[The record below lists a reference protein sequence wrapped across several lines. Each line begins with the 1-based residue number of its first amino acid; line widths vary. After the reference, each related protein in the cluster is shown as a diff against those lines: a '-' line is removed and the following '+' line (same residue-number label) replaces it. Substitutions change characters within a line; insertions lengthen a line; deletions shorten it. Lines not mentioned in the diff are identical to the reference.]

1 MWKNFTCVDEFL
13 NRTFHKLGFV
23 VGQHPGY
30 FVVIPV
36 LVAFICFTG
45 YQRIH
50 YEIDPEYLFSPTNGP
65 SKMERAIVE
74 QYFKVNYSHRF
85 NLGRITRPGR
95 FGHVIITSKDGT
107 NNLLRTAVFD
117 ELMQLDNIVRSARA
131 TYEGEEFTYEQ
142 ICARWLDECF
152 TNDILNLRHIMED
165 VEKRE
170 LNLTFPVML
179 NPVTWDIHLLPVYFG
194 GSVIN
199 EDRVIESVPSLQLAY
214 FLTADNARQD
224 AIGAA
229 WEEAFLDAVKNVEE
243 SGVFQHI
250 ATARFASRTLE
261 LELEEN
267 TKTIVPYFFSTF
279 VLMALFS
286 VVTCM
291 MTDWVRSKPWL
302 GLLGNVSA
310 AMATVA
316 AFGLCIYLGVDFIGL
331 NLAAPFLMIGI
342 GIDDTF
348 VMLAAWRRTSIT
360 KPVPERMAATLSEAA
375 VSITI
380 TSLTDMISF
389 FIGIL
394 SPFPSVQI
402 FCIYSGFAVVFT
414 FVFHLTFFTGCVAIS
429 GYCEQRNLHSL
440 VCCKVQPL
448 SKSSNRSWLYKALC
462 SGGIDRDDPYNPVD
476 NPEHGCMS
484 WFRDYLA
491 AALNCRPV
499 KVVVILIFACYLAG
513 ALYGLTTLQEGLDR
527 RKLSKNDS
535 YSIVF
540 YDRQDYYFRE
550 FPYRI
555 QVVVSGEYDYSD
567 PIVQQQME
575 NLTRSLEASKY
586 ISSAPIYTESW
597 LRSFLSY
604 TKNSEIDVGNASSF
618 MQTLKE
624 SWLFPKSSFSLDVK
638 FDETD
643 ERIVASRFMIQA
655 VNVSGTNQ
663 EKDMVKEL
671 RRICRESPLNAS
683 VFHPYF
689 VFFDQFELVKPTS
702 IQCMVFGALIM
713 MLISFIFIPNVLCCL
728 WVAFCIISIEL
739 GVAGYMSLWD
749 VNLDSISMINLIM
762 CIGFSVDF
770 TAHICYAYM
779 SSKQKTPDDRVR
791 ESLYSLGLPIVQGAT
806 STILGLIALV
816 LAGTYIFMVF
826 FKMVF
831 LVIFIGAMHGLFLLP
846 VLLSL
851 FGPTSCETDD
861 DDDHHHHHH
870 HHVGA
875 NADTNADT
883 NANTNANSNADK
895 TRAKLHCSNLEN
907 LGNLVNLGN
916 LGNLRNLG
924 NLGSKLRLAE
934 GQPYVIPHP
943 CLSYY
948 HSGGAVKSLRGSPVT
963 SSLVGLEE
971 RDPGLGTSEDSN
983 STESGS
989 SQSRRRETHL
999 EQESQRRHDV
1009 WRRSI
1014 GVLYGVSQFQT
1025 AAHPTSSSSPP
1036 PPPPDYADAGAL
1048 RDLRAD
1054 QDRRA
1059 ARTVP
1064 FVESCPAYGPAD
1076 HRDRRD
1082 HWRCRSY
1089 HNLHRS
1095 SKYLTDPR
1103 YP

>member
-1 MWKNFTCVDEFL
+1 MCSNLTCVDDFL
-13 NRTFHKLGFV
+13 NRAFHKLGLV
-23 VGQHPGY
+23 VGRHPGY

-36 LVAFICFTG
+36 LLAFICFTG

-65 SKMERAIVE
+65 SKTERAIVE
-74 QYFKVNYSHRF
+74 QYFKVNYSHYF
-85 NLGRITRPGR
+85 SLGRITRPGR
-95 FGHVIITSKDGT
+95 FGHVIITSKDG
-107 NNLLRTAVFD
+107 NDNLLRADVFD
-117 ELMQLDNIVRSARA
+117 ELIQLDKVIKSSVA
-131 TYEGEEFTYEQ
+131 TYEGGVFTYDQ
-142 ICARWLDECF
+142 ICAKWLDECF
-152 TNDILNLRHIMED
+152 SNDILNLHHIIKD
-165 VEKRE
+165 VEKKE

-179 NPVTWDIHLLPVYFG
+179 NPVSWEIHMLPVYFG

-199 EDRVIESVPSLQLAY
+199 EDQEIESVPSMQLAY
-214 FLTADNARQD
+214 FLAAENSRQD

-229 WEEAFLDAVKNVEE
+229 WEEAFLEAVRKVEE
-243 SGVFQHI
+243 GGVFKHI

-267 TKTIVPYFFSTF
+267 TKTIVPYFSSTF
-279 VLMALFS
+279 ILMALFS

-348 VMLAAWRRTSIT
+348 VMLAAWRRTSIM
-360 KPVPERMAATLSEAA
+360 KPVPERMAAMLSEAA

-429 GYCEQRNLHSL
+429 GYCEQKNLHSV

-448 SKSSNRSWLYKALC
+448 SKSSHRSWIYRALC
-462 SGGIDRDDPYNPVD
+462 TGGVDPDDPYNPVD

-491 AALNCRPV
+491 GALNCRPI
-499 KVVVILIFACYLAG
+499 KVIVILIFACYLAG
-513 ALYGLTTLQEGLDR
+513 AIYGLTTLQEGLDR

-535 YSIVF
+535 YSITF

-555 QVVVSGEYDYSD
+555 QVVVSGQYDYSN
-567 PIVQQQME
+567 PVIQQQME
-575 NLTRSLEASKY
+575 NLTRSLEASSY
-586 ISSAPIYTESW
+586 ISSAPIFTESW
-597 LRSFLSY
+597 LRSFLRY
-604 TKNSEIDVGNASSF
+604 VNNSELNETNITDEKSF
-618 MQTLKE
+618 MKTLKDT
-624 SWLFPKSSFSLDVK
+624 WLYPISSLSLDVK
-638 FDETD
+638 LDDAE
-643 ERIVASRFMIQA
+643 EHIIASRFMIQA

-671 RRICRESPLNAS
+671 RRICTESPLNAS

-713 MLISFIFIPNVLCCL
+713 MLISFLFIPNVLCCL

-779 SSKQKTPDDRVR
+779 SSKQKTPEDRVR
-791 ESLYSLGLPIVQGAT
+791 ESLYSLGLPIVQGAA
-806 STILGLIALV
+806 STILGLVALV

-831 LVIFIGAMHGLFLLP
+831 LVIFIGAMHGMFLLP

-851 FGPTSCETDD
+851 FGPS
-861 DDDHHHHHH
+861 
-870 HHVGA
+870 A
-875 NADTNADT
+875 PAD
-883 NANTNANSNADK
+883 DK
-895 TRAKLHCSNLEN
+895 TEDVKIQDDLA
-907 LGNLVNLGN
+907 
-916 LGNLRNLG
+916 
-924 NLGSKLRLAE
+924 SKLQ
-934 GQPYVIPHP
+934 QPYVIPHP
-943 CLSYY
+943 SLSYY
-948 HSGGAVKSLRGSPVT
+948 HRTGIAKSLQGSPAT
-963 SSLVGLEE
+963 SLAAFEE

-983 STESGS
+983 STESSS
-989 SQSRRRETHL
+989 SQSRRREGQL
-999 EQESQRRHDV
+999 EQENHTRHEV

-1014 GVLYGVSQFQT
+1014 GVLYGMSQFQT
-1025 AAHPTSSSSPP
+1025 AAHPVS
-1036 PPPPDYADAGAL
+1036 PPPDYAGAL
-1048 RDLRAD
+1048 QELQAD

-1059 ARTVP
+1059 VRTVP
-1064 FVESCPAYGPAD
+1064 FVGPYPAHRPTNHRD
-1076 HRDRRD
+1076 HRRS
-1082 HWRCRSY
+1082 RSY
-1089 HNLHRS
+1089 HNIHHS
-1095 SKYLTDPR
+1095 SRYLTDPR